1 MRPIGYGLSPTG
13 LQNRDVA
20 LVPEVQAAH
29 KGRTEKKV
37 HYRGALEIRLDYLNS
52 LTLVVCRSKTPQ

>member
-20 LVPEVQAAH
+20 LVPEAQAAY
-29 KGRTEKKV
+29 KRRTKKKV
-37 HYRGALEIRLDYLNS
+37 YNI
-52 LTLVVCRSKTPQ
+52 